1 MSLNQFVPTVQ
12 RRALYEGVKDEITRR
27 IHQGMWGAGTMIP
40 NEIELAKLFQV
51 SQGTVRRALHELVE
65 AGLLIRRQGKGTF
78 VNDYGHNRAFTDKQ
92 FVRVRP
98 DANGIWRCRSRL
110 VLFEETAA
118 SQKTAR
124 LLGIAPN
131 SPVIHIRRELMTFAV
146 GAVRETK
153 ELVDGFDELF
163 LPKDIFP
170 TLSADMFSEDIRS
183 LYGFYQRRCGVTVTR
198 VEDMAKAALVNP
210 EQAAAAGVSMPYP
223 AIRLH
228 RVSYA
233 VNDRAVELRYLTTIT
248 ERCHFVFN

>member
-1 MSLNQFVPTVQ
+1 MSLNQFFPTVQ

-98 DANGIWRCRSRL
+98 DADGIWRCRSR
-110 VLFEETAA
+110 
-118 SQKTAR
+118 
-124 LLGIAPN
+124 IAPN

-146 GAVRETK
+146 GAIRETK

>member
-1 MSLNQFVPTVQ
+1 
-12 RRALYEGVKDEITRR
+12 
-27 IHQGMWGAGTMIP
+27 
-40 NEIELAKLFQV
+40 
-51 SQGTVRRALHELVE
+51 
-65 AGLLIRRQGKGTF
+65 
-78 VNDYGHNRAFTDKQ
+78 
-92 FVRVRP
+92 
-98 DANGIWRCRSRL
+98 

-233 VNDRAVELRYLTTIT
+233 VNDHAVELRYLTTIT